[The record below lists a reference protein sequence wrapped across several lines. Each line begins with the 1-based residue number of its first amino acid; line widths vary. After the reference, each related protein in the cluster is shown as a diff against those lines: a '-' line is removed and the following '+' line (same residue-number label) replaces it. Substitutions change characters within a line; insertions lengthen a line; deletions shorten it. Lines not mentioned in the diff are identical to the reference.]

1 MTTAVPQVTNKWP
14 ADPVLNVENGL
25 PTSPP
30 SRGPERGASPTHQD
44 QGLGDFQIRLL
55 AALTAQTQ
63 AMLGL
68 TSRIDRLIDAMGE
81 GEDIDPDALP
91 TAYLDGSPI
100 R

>member
-1 MTTAVPQVTNKWP
+1 MTCP
-14 ADPVLNVENGL
+14 ADPVLSAESGYS
-25 PTSPP
+25 TTPP
-30 SRGPERGASPTHQD
+30 SHGQEPAVSPIRQE

-81 GEDIDPDALP
+81 GEDMDPDDMP